1 MAMKMKKTSMK
12 GMLYLFVILVV
23 LLPIAALLFKSIFGI
38 SITERFSNMVVP
50 NIPSEFGM
58 KQFGSKMLPCRS
70 PDGRSSCPE
79 GTFCDSNS
87 NSCTSV
93 TVKGSVNVPGYF
105 A

>member
-12 GMLYLFVILVV
+12 GMLYLFIILVA
-23 LLPIAALLFKSIFGI
+23 LLPIAALMFKSIFGI
-38 SITERFSNMVVP
+38 SVTETFTNMVVP

-79 GTFCDSNS
+79 GTFCDSNA
-87 NSCTSV
+87 NSCTSI
-93 TVKGSVNVPGYF
+93 TVKGSTNVSGYF